1 MPRESSKARK
11 HVGKAKNPAL
21 VFRPLTPALMDEFG
35 AVLRGNWGAG
45 CWCMYP
51 RLTDAQMRELPGPGS
66 MNQRRRDAMTH
77 VARRQCAPGLLA
89 FEGDEPVGWIAVA
102 PRSELARIDVSR
114 ATPRVDDEDVWV
126 IPCVTVR
133 KTARGRGIAL
143 ALIRAAVAYAA
154 EKGAPAV
161 EAYPRAG
168 TARTG
173 DDNAY
178 FGTEPLF
185 RRAGFQVVR
194 EPLKDRPRNW
204 LPRATMRITTPRELA

>member
-1 MPRESSKARK
+1 
-11 HVGKAKNPAL
+11 
-21 VFRPLTPALMDEFG
+21 
-35 AVLRGNWGAG
+35 
-45 CWCMYP
+45 MYP

-66 MNQRRRDAMTH
+66 MNQRRRDAMTQL
-77 VARRQCAPGLLA
+77 ARRQRAPGLLA

-102 PRSELARIDVSR
+102 PRSELARLEASR

-143 ALIRAAVAYAA
+143 ALIGAAVAYAT
-154 EKGAPAV
+154 EHGAAAV

-168 TARTG
+168 ATRTG

-194 EPLKDRPRNW
+194 APLENRPRNW
-204 LPRATMRITTPRELA
+204 VPRVAMRIKAAH